1 MSQQK
6 QKSSSSKFSS
16 FLPVIYAIIGF
27 LFLSFLWW
35 NGGLIQNED
44 PAPAAAEPTAAALLV
59 VATDTPPPPPTEEQ
73 PADEATEQPA
83 AQEAATQPAEAPTP
97 APVATRASDL
107 PAIAYADLPP
117 EAHDTIALIDQGGPF
132 PYDKDGSTF
141 QNREGILPD
150 KRSGYYG
157 EYTVITPG
165 SPDRGARRIIAGNGG
180 ELYYTDDHYDSF
192 SEVIR

>member
-6 QKSSSSKFSS
+6 QNPSPSKFSS

-44 PAPAAAEPTAAALLV
+44 PAPAAAEPTTAAL
-59 VATDTPPPPPTEEQ
+59 VADANAGTPTPPPAE
-73 PADEATEQPA
+73 EATEQPA
-83 AQEAATQPAEAPTP
+83 AQEAAAQPSDTPTP
-97 APVATRASDL
+97 DPSATRASNLPTIAYEDL
-107 PAIAYADLPP
+107 PT
-117 EAHDTIALIDQGGPF
+117 EAHDAIALIDQGGPF